1 MDGGTTGKNVRDIH
15 DWHEKILLE
24 IRDTEEK
31 I

>member
-15 DWHEKILLE
+15 DQHEKILLE